1 MPKVVSQSLSKP
13 INGPMSIAI
22 HPLVLVTFNIT
33 LPFFYLVLI
42 YFIRF
47 ISILQVLLLR
57 QLVIVPGTLWSV
69 SSMTMVNINHQL
81 EVNRKAFNAIAVCIA
96 KPISYQWRR
105 LTFVLPLHCFHS
117 KRDVFFS
124 FVAGFLLLQLLKN
137 INVCTLH
144 VIYSFCKCVLLLFFF
159 LNFGFV
165 GRTAFLGLG
174 FGDRSDSFDLN
185 VALQDHFKWVK
196 NQEKIEEDKVNPK
209 PELDLGFKEGETI
222 KINMKITVSTSR
234 M

>member
-47 ISILQVLLLR
+47 IPILQVLLLR

-105 LTFVLPLHCFHS
+105 LTFVLPLHCFHFETWCFFFFRCWFFVVAITQKHKCLYS
-117 KRDVFFS
+117 PRHILILQMCFVVVFFFKFWFRRS
-124 FVAGFLLLQLLKN
+124 NGIFGPWLWRSIRFVWFECG
-137 INVCTLH
+137 
-144 VIYSFCKCVLLLFFF
+144 
-159 LNFGFV
+159 
-165 GRTAFLGLG
+165 
-174 FGDRSDSFDLN
+174 
-185 VALQDHFKWVK
+185 
-196 NQEKIEEDKVNPK
+196 
-209 PELDLGFKEGETI
+209 
-222 KINMKITVSTSR
+222 STGPF
-234 M
+234 